1 MSQGK
6 QEMARANIDI
16 SGITELK
23 WTGISEFNSDDHC
36 IFYCGQEFLRR
47 NGVAP
52 IVDRRVQNAVLG
64 YTMTE
69 RSLLIAKANH
79 STSQ

>member
-1 MSQGK
+1 
-6 QEMARANIDI
+6 MARVNVYIL
-16 SGITELK
+16 GINELK
-23 WTGISEFNSDDHC
+23 WAGMSEFNADNHY
-36 IFYCGQEFLRR
+36 IYYFGQEFLRR